1 MPIFEFV
8 CEHCRRN
15 FELLATRSEDQVA
28 PVCPHCQSPEIRR
41 VLSKVNARVASSTSP
56 TSSLPQVQSRNCASG
71 HCSTIEIPGP
81 TK

>member
-28 PVCPHCQSPEIRR
+28 PVCPHCQSPEITR
-41 VLSKVNARVASSTSP
+41 VLSRVNARVSSPSSP

-71 HCSTIEIPGP
+71 NCSTIEIPGP